1 MSTKRFLSGDEAFAE
16 GVRLA
21 RPQVISAYPITPQ
34 TVVVERLSEMV
45 ESGELKAEYVHV
57 ESEHSAL
64 SCAIGASATGART
77 FTATS
82 SQGLLYM
89 AECLTYASGGRFPIV
104 MMNANRST
112 ALPWNIYGD
121 QRDSLALLDHG
132 WIQAYAEDNQEALD
146 LALMAYALA
155 EDARVQTPVMVNL
168 DGFALTH
175 TYETVDVP
183 TPEQADAFLP
193 AYETKNRFDFDGPV
207 NIGFSAGPE
216 YNRYFKYWEH
226 RDMLNVPTV
235 LKEVEE
241 RFDRV
246 FGRKYSGMVEA
257 VQCEDAEYVLVTL
270 GSIAGLVRSVLPAL
284 REKGLHVGL
293 LRIRYL
299 RPLPSCEIAR
309 ALVHA
314 KAVGVLEKDVSFG
327 AEGTVFTNVNSV
339 LQQAGLHVPTCN
351 FIGGLGGDDITPQQV
366 EEMFRVLAERA
377 AAAGSKVVGNDE
389 AVDVEAPGSGASGG
403 VSEVAAAAAAGDA
416 LEASAVCETSVAP
429 AAFAAPVAPAAP
441 VTLAAN
447 AASDFPR
454 VMFLGIDDLGSP
466 GVCVPD
472 ACPSSAYLPGACVL
486 DASPSSTCSKEM
498 N

>member
-1 MSTKRFLSGDEAFAE
+1 MKRFLSGDEAFAE

-45 ESGELKAEYVHV
+45 EDGSLAAEYVHV

-89 AECLTYASGGRFPIV
+89 AECLTYAAGGRFPIV
-104 MMNANRST
+104 MMNANRAT

-132 WIQAYAEDNQEALD
+132 WIQVYAEDNQEALD
-146 LALMAYALA
+146 LALMAYAVA
-155 EDARVQTPVMVNL
+155 ENPAVATPVMVNL

-183 TPEQADAFLP
+183 EPAEADAFLP
-193 AYETKNRFDFDGPV
+193 PYEPAGNRFDFEHPV

-226 RDMLNVPTV
+226 RDMLDAPAVVTQ
-235 LKEVEE
+235 VEQ
-241 RFDRV
+241 RFAEV
-246 FGRKYSGMVEA
+246 FGRQYPGMIETLD
-257 VQCEDAEYVLVTL
+257 CDDADVILVTL
-270 GSIAGLVRSVLPAL
+270 GSAAGLVRSVVWQL
-284 REKGLHVGL
+284 RDQGVRAGM

-299 RPLPSCEIAR
+299 RPMPSALIAE
-309 ALVHA
+309 ALRGA

-327 AEGTVFTNVNSV
+327 AEGTVFTNVNSA
-339 LQQAGLHVPTCN
+339 LQQAAAGVPTYN
-351 FIGGLGGDDITPQQV
+351 FVGGLGGDDISEAQV
-366 EEMFRVLAERA
+366 RGMYAMLAQA
-377 AAAGSKVVGNDE
+377 AEGTGE
-389 AVDVEAPGSGASGG
+389 
-403 VSEVAAAAAAGDA
+403 
-416 LEASAVCETSVAP
+416 L
-429 AAFAAPVAPAAP
+429 
-441 VTLAAN
+441 
-447 AASDFPR
+447 PR
-454 VMFLGIDDLGSP
+454 VSFLGIDSPADCHPERSAQRGAEGSR
-466 GVCVPD
+466 
-472 ACPSSAYLPGACVL
+472 AESAEALSERGR
-486 DASPSSTCSKEM
+486 
-498 N
+498 